1 MNLFFASQEAGGGI
15 AAFGLNIKAF
25 AFQLITFGIVVFFL
39 NKFVLKKLFKIID
52 ARQAEIN
59 AGLDRAK
66 RAQSE
71 LEKAGEKVEAIIKDA
86 REQADALLHDAK
98 NEAAGILKEVD
109 VKAGQ
114 KAERIVS
121 EARKQLQVDIEK
133 AKKDLRQEN
142 VRLIAKV
149 SGDIIG
155 EKLDSD
161 KDAKLIANALEK
173 S

>member
-1 MNLFFASQEAGGGI
+1 MNFYFATEQAASGI
-15 AAFGLNIKAF
+15 AALGLDLKAF
-25 AFQLITFGIVVFFL
+25 IFQLITFAIVVLFL
-39 NKFVLKKLFKIID
+39 NKFVVKKLLVMID
-52 ARQAEIN
+52 ARKAEIES
-59 AGLDRAK
+59 GLDRAK
-66 RAQSE
+66 QAQTE
-71 LEKAGEKVEAIIKDA
+71 LENAGVKVEAIIKDA
-86 REQADALLHDAK
+86 REQADSILHDAK

-114 KAERIVS
+114 KADRIVS

-142 VRLIAKV
+142 IRLIAKV
-149 SGDIIG
+149 SGDILG

-161 KDAKLIANALEK
+161 KDSKLIANALEK